1 MLVLIRIL
9 DHLCTWDE
17 EKVEKNKEILKFLA
31 WITY

>member
-9 DHLCTWDE
+9 DHQSTWDE
-17 EKVEKNKEILKFLA
+17 EKEEKKKEILKFLA